1 MTMAKAKPSSFY
13 IYLTQKT
20 LKIMKRLGYGHVLY
34 TNGMAK

>member
-13 IYLTQKT
+13 AYLTQKT
-20 LKIMKRLGYGHVLY
+20 LKIMKRLGCGHVLY